1 MNSSYAEYCL
11 QEMLF
16 ILVLKASRKAVQ
28 TLLMGGFIF
37 NIILRGFFY
46 ICFPL
51 SNIPALKS
59 ILMG

>member
-1 MNSSYAEYCL
+1 MNSSHAEYCL

-28 TLLMGGFIF
+28 TLLMGGF

>member
-1 MNSSYAEYCL
+1 MNSSNAEYCL

-28 TLLMGGFIF
+28 TLLMGGF

-46 ICFPL
+46 ICFSL